1 MLFNSHRSPVIARN
15 GMVATSQPLAA
26 MSGMKML
33 MSGGNAVDAAI
44 AAAATLNVVEP
55 MSTGIGGDLF
65 ALIWNAKDKSLK
77 ALNASGRASG
87 SSSIQQ
93 LHDLGYSYLPS
104 QSVYGVTVPGT
115 VSGWDTLCNTLGS
128 MPLSELLKPAI
139 EYSSNGYAVS
149 PIVSRDWN
157 YCLSKLRL
165 YPSGQEFLLN
175 GKAPLPGE
183 IIRLP
188 TLSNTLS
195 LIAEGGSEA
204 FYRGPIAAAISN
216 HVQSLGGWLTTDD
229 FTNHHITW
237 DDPVSTNYKGLTCWE
252 CPPNSQGLNALMALN
267 IVEGFDLSSSGF
279 QTIRTFHRLI
289 ESMRLAFYDGLHYI
303 ADPQKTRVPIEKMLS
318 KSRASLRRSLIS
330 ETTAMTGLSHDLSL
344 TDSDTVYISAV
355 DRDGN
360 ACSLINSLFQ
370 GFGSGIVVPETG
382 IILQNRGTSFSL
394 DRAHPNALEPNK
406 RPFHTII
413 PGMVTKDDQLW
424 LSYGVMG
431 GFHQAQGHLQVLVN
445 MIDFGQD
452 PQTALNTR
460 RFNVNLDDSVT
471 LEQDI
476 PLDIIRGLKKMGHNV
491 TDDSG
496 GPGVFYGGGQIIQRD
511 PDTGV
516 LTAGSEPRKD
526 GCAIGW

>member
-1 MLFNSHRSPVIARN
+1 MIARN
-15 GMVATSQPLAA
+15 GMIATSQPLAA
-26 MSGMKML
+26 VSGMKML
-33 MSGGNAVDAAI
+33 MNGGNAVDAAV

-65 ALIWNAKDKSLK
+65 ALIWNAKEKSIK
-77 ALNASGRASG
+77 ALNASGRAPG
-87 SSSIQQ
+87 SASIQQ
-93 LHDLGYSYLPS
+93 LHALGYSSIPPE
-104 QSVYGVTVPGT
+104 SVYGITIPGT
-115 VSGWDTLCNTLGS
+115 VSGWDTLCKTVGT

-139 EYSSNGYAVS
+139 EYGSKGYPVS

-157 YCLSKLRL
+157 HCINKLVQ
-165 YPSGQEFLLN
+165 YSSGQEFLLN
-175 GKAPLPGE
+175 GKAPLPGQ
-183 IIRLP
+183 IISLP
-188 TLSNTLS
+188 TLADTLS

-204 FYRGPIAAAISN
+204 FYRGPIATSITN
-216 HVQSLGGWLTTDD
+216 HVQSLGGWLTTND
-229 FTNHHITW
+229 FTNHQITW
-237 DDPVSTNYKGLTCWE
+237 DDPISTSYKGLTCWE

-267 IVEGFDLSSSGF
+267 IAEGFDLVSSGL
-279 QTIRTFHRLI
+279 QTVETFHRLI

-303 ADPQKTRVPIEKMLS
+303 SDPHRVKVPVKEMLS
-318 KSRASLRRSLIS
+318 KRRASLRRSLIS
-330 ETTAMTGLSHDLSL
+330 PTRAMMGLSHDLSL
-344 TDSDTVYISAV
+344 TDTDTVYVSAV
-355 DRDGN
+355 DKDGN

-394 DRAHPNALEPNK
+394 DSTHPNALEPGK

-413 PGMVTKDDQLW
+413 PGMVTQGEQLW

-431 GFHQAQGHLQVLVN
+431 GFHQAQGHLQVLTN
-445 MIDFGQD
+445 MIEFGMD
-452 PQTALNTR
+452 PQKALDTR

-471 LEQDI
+471 LEQDVPSAVI
-476 PLDIIRGLKKMGHNV
+476 DGLKKLGHNV
-491 TDDSG
+491 TADSG
-496 GPGVFYGGGQIIQRD
+496 RPGVFYGGGQIIQRN

>member
-1 MLFNSHRSPVIARN
+1 
-15 GMVATSQPLAA
+15 MVATSHPLAA
-26 MSGMKML
+26 MSGIKML
-33 MSGGNAVDAAI
+33 MNGGNAVDAAV

-65 ALIWNAKDKSLK
+65 ALIWNAKEKSIK

-87 SSSIQQ
+87 SASIQQ
-93 LHDLGYSYLPS
+93 LHKLGYSSIPPE
-104 QSVYGVTVPGT
+104 SVYGVTIPGT
-115 VSGWDTLCNTLGS
+115 VSGWDTLCKTLGT
-128 MPLSELLKPAI
+128 MQLSELLKPAI
-139 EYSSNGYAVS
+139 EYCSNGYAVS

-157 YCLSKLRL
+157 YCLPKLNQ
-165 YPSGQEFLLN
+165 YPSGQEFLLK
-175 GKAPLPGE
+175 GKAPLPGQ

-188 TLSNTLS
+188 TLANSLS

-204 FYRGPIAAAISN
+204 FYRGPIASAISN

-229 FTNHHITW
+229 FASHHITW
-237 DDPVSTNYKGLTCWE
+237 DDPISTDYRGLTCWE

-267 IVEGFDLSSSGF
+267 IAEGFDLTNSGL
-279 QTIRTFHRLI
+279 QTIKTFHRLI

-303 ADPQKTRVPIEKMLS
+303 SDPHKTRVPVKTMLS
-318 KSRASLRRSLIS
+318 KGRASLRRSLIS
-330 ETTAMTGLSHDLSL
+330 ETAAMTGLSHDLTL
-344 TDSDTVYISAV
+344 ADSDTVYISVV
-355 DRDGN
+355 DKDGN

-382 IILQNRGTSFSL
+382 IILQNRGSSFSL
-394 DRAHPNALEPNK
+394 DPDHPNSLEPNK

-413 PGMVTKDDQLW
+413 PGMVTKGDQLW
-424 LSYGVMG
+424 LTYGVMG

-452 PQTALNTR
+452 PQTALDTR
-460 RFNVNLDDSVT
+460 RFNVNLNDSVT

-476 PLDIIRGLKKMGHNV
+476 PLNVINGLKRMGHNV
-491 TDDSG
+491 TDNSG
-496 GPGVFYGGGQIIQRD
+496 GSGVFYGGGQIIQRD
-511 PDTGV
+511 PTTGV